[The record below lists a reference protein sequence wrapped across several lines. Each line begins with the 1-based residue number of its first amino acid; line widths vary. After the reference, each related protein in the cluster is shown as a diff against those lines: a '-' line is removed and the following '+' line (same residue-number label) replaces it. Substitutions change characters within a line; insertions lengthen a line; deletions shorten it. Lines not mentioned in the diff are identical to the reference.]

1 MFDRKMLATLI
12 PLVAITIALAE
23 FLYDHTEPRWH
34 SPTFW
39 AGLIATVG
47 LLVLVQAMRFSG
59 KSNAR
64 PASKPDY
71 SATSIIRR
79 SVDRG
84 NE

>member
-1 MFDRKMLATLI
+1 MLDRKMLATLI
-12 PLVAITIALAE
+12 PLVAIAIALAE
-23 FLYDHTEPRWH
+23 FLYDRTEPRWH

-39 AGLIATVG
+39 AGLIATVA
-47 LLVLVQAMRFSG
+47 LLVLVQVMRFGG

-64 PASKPDY
+64 TASKPDY